1 MAQLLQ
7 QASQK
12 FYKRQGDLR
21 NMKHGARCTVWAVS
35 GFWFG
40 KKAHCKNL
48 LRQ

>member
-7 QASQK
+7 QTPEK

-21 NMKHGARCTVWAVS
+21 NMKHGARRTVWAVS
-35 GFWFG
+35 GSWFG

-48 LRQ
+48 LSQ